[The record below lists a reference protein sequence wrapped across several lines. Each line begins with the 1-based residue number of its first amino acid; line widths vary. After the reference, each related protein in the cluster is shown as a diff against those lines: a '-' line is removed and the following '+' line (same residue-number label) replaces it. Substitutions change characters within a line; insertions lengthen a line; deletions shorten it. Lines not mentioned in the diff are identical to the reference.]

1 MADEFSKGVIPRRG
15 DERLTIIG
23 ERIKSVRK
31 SKGLTQGQVAELMG
45 TATTVIS
52 RLERGTLNPTIMNF
66 MGLCS
71 ALDVDPSE
79 LLHGLRRTRTKG
91 DSSEGD
97 NYI

>member
-1 MADEFSKGVIPRRG
+1 MADKFTNGVKTRSG

-23 ERIKSVRK
+23 ERIKLIRK

-71 ALDVDPSE
+71 ALEVDPSE
-79 LLHGLRRTRTKG
+79 LLHGLRRMRTKG
-91 DSSEGD
+91 DSKGGD
-97 NYI
+97 NFI

>member
-1 MADEFSKGVIPRRG
+1 MADKFVNGVKTRSG

-23 ERIKSVRK
+23 ERIKLIRK

-52 RLERGTLNPTIMNF
+52 RLELGTLNPTIMNF

-71 ALDVDPSE
+71 ALEVDPSE
-79 LLHGLRRTRTKG
+79 LLHGLRRMRTKG
-91 DSSEGD
+91 DSSGGD
-97 NYI
+97 NFI

>member
-1 MADEFSKGVIPRRG
+1 MVDKFVNGVKTRSG

-23 ERIKSVRK
+23 ERIKSIRK

-71 ALDVDPSE
+71 ALEVDPSE
-79 LLHGLRRTRTKG
+79 LLHGLRRMRTKG
-91 DSSEGD
+91 DSNDGD
-97 NYI
+97 NFI

>member
-1 MADEFSKGVIPRRG
+1 MADKFVNGVKTRSG

-23 ERIKSVRK
+23 ERIKLIRK

-71 ALDVDPSE
+71 ALEVDPSE
-79 LLHGLRRTRTKG
+79 LLHGLRRMRTKG
-91 DSSEGD
+91 DSKGGD
-97 NYI
+97 NFI